1 MGAITIIMKR
11 EFASYFSTQLAYVF
25 ILIFLVLSG
34 VFTFYLGNFYERGQ
48 ADLLPF
54 FNFHPWLYLFLVPA
68 LSMRLWAEEL
78 KSGSIEL
85 LLTLP
90 VTITGAVVGKYLAAW
105 LFTGVALLLTTPLWL
120 TVNYLGEPDNGVIL
134 ASYFGS
140 WLMAGSFLAI
150 GSCMSALTKSQVI
163 AFILCGVLCLL
174 FVLAGYP
181 LVLNSFKD
189 WLPISMVDSI
199 ASLSFLTHFSSIS
212 RGIISLQ
219 DVLYFGAVQVVWLA
233 ATIVVINA
241 KQMR

>member
-1 MGAITIIMKR
+1 
-11 EFASYFSTQLAYVF
+11 
-25 ILIFLVLSG
+25 
-34 VFTFYLGNFYERGQ
+34 
-48 ADLLPF
+48 
-54 FNFHPWLYLFLVPA
+54 
-68 LSMRLWAEEL
+68 MRLWAEEL